1 MLRFLSCRGKNYCR
15 NSPLD
20 EEVEFFGNPQIS
32 NKESKNV
39 KGTPTAKYAAKSAVR
54 TAVKKYEESL
64 EEGDINRASELL
76 KKVDSALDKAAQKGA
91 IHRNQVSRRKS
102 RLTRKLNV
110 IADEAKSDEKGLA

>member
-1 MLRFLSCRGKNYCR
+1 MAIHRSAIKRARTSKERQLRN
-15 NSPLD
+15 
-20 EEVEFFGNPQIS
+20 
-32 NKESKNV
+32 
-39 KGTPTAKYAAKSAVR
+39 TAAKSAVR

-64 EEGDINRASELL
+64 GEGDINRASELL